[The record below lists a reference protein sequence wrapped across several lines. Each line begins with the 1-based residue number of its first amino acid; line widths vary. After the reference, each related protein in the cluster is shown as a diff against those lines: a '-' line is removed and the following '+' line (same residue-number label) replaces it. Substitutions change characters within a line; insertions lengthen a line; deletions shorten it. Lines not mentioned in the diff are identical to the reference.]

1 MIGQKKALA
10 NIDNMKELPHFML
23 ILGDKGSGKKTLV
36 KEIIHKTGW
45 YSYYCPDNKVETIRT
60 AIHCM
65 YKVSAPTIFIMT
77 DVDDMS
83 VASKNVLLK
92 VMEEYPRNVYIIMTV
107 CNRQNV
113 LNTVL
118 SRAYIQTM
126 DTYSKDEILEYA
138 LSKQTDFDSNIVWEL
153 CRTPGDVDLLFS
165 MGADEFYKY
174 VEKVIDNI
182 AYVSIS
188 NVFKLT
194 SKIALKPDA
203 EGYDLKMFLT
213 AIQRVCNKHIQEIED
228 KEERNYW
235 IEAVKVTSNTLSML
249 NSVTGINK
257 SMLLD
262 VWILNIR
269 KVWS

>member
-1 MIGQKKALA
+1 MIGQKNVLA

-36 KEIIHKTGW
+36 KEIIHKIGW

-92 VMEEYPRNVYIIMTV
+92 VMEECPRNVYIIMTV

-213 AIQRVCNKHIQEIED
+213 AIQRVCSKHIQEIED

-257 SMLLD
+257 TMLLD